1 MSESDFRQEYEFLK
15 QSANR
20 ERIRINE
27 LHEIHLDTALNTEKI
42 QANKKLVNAWNVKPL
57 KVWLH
62 HY

>member
-27 LHEIHLDTALNTEKI
+27 LHETHLDTALNIEKI
-42 QANKKLVNAWNVKPL
+42 EANKKLVNAWNVKPL
-57 KVWLH
+57 KV
-62 HY
+62 